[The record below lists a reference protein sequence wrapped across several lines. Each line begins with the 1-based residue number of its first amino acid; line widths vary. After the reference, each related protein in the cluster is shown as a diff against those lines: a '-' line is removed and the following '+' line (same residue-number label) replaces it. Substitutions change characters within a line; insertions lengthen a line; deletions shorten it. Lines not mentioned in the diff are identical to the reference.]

1 MTNIGINNIRNESKS
16 SLYYNN
22 SAIENSI
29 GSALSCVEPSLPSQP
44 SPSSDFEVSQ
54 GNLLP
59 KK

>member
-1 MTNIGINNIRNESKS
+1 MTNVDINNIRNESKS

-29 GSALSCVEPSLPSQP
+29 GSALSCVEPSQP